1 MSLLVTNSADA
12 NHYFKINQRNLQASL
27 KKLSSGKRI
36 INGSEDPGGL
46 AVAMKLSS
54 SIKRLAAAENNVQN
68 GISFLEVQDGLLDTV
83 GGIVTR
89 ISELKGLVSDD
100 PLKSGTDK
108 ESYQAEYEEL
118 VNQLS
123 SIKAMRFNG
132 VTLFDDEDTS
142 DKNENLSI
150 SIDDSGNN
158 TVEISL
164 ANLGHEDMDAVFYD
178 NSDDDNI
185 LSLEDD
191 VTIDVINAAL
201 NHVAKL
207 RGGNGSGQN
216 RLRFIEQSLSLQ
228 KTNMFAA
235 LDRLEGIDLAE
246 EAANMAKHSILLQSS
261 AAMVSQ
267 ANGNRDIAL
276 MLLN

>member
-68 GISFLEVQDGLLDTV
+68 GISFLEVQDGLLNTV

-100 PLKSGTDK
+100 PLKSASDK
-108 ESYQAEYEEL
+108 QSYQAEYEEL
-118 VNQLS
+118 VGQLD
-123 SIKAMRFNG
+123 SIKAMTFNG
-132 VTLFDDEDTS
+132 VTLFE
-142 DKNENLSI
+142 DKNASDDGANLSI
-150 SIDDSGNN
+150 SIDDSGTN
-158 TVEISL
+158 TVTISL
-164 ANLGHEDMDAVFYD
+164 ANLGHADMDTVFFD
-178 NSDDDNI
+178 PSGTAN
-185 LSLEDD
+185 SLEDD
-191 VTIDVINAAL
+191 VTVDEINTAL

-228 KTNMFAA
+228 KTNMHAA

-276 MLLN
+276 MLLS

>member
-100 PLKSGTDK
+100 PLKSSSDK
-108 ESYQAEYEEL
+108 ESYQAEYVEL
-118 VNQLS
+118 VGQLD
-123 SIKAMRFNG
+123 SIKAMTFNG
-132 VTLFDDEDTS
+132 VTLFDDEDAS
-142 DKNENLSI
+142 NDDENLSI
-150 SIDDSGNN
+150 SIDDSGTN
-158 TVEISL
+158 TVTISL
-164 ANLGHEDMDAVFYD
+164 ANLGHADMDTVFFD
-178 NSDDDNI
+178 PSGTAN
-185 LSLEDD
+185 SLEND
-191 VTIDVINAAL
+191 VTVDEINAAL

-276 MLLN
+276 MLLS